1 MEAIQERRAWLIE
14 NFPVALRL
22 RVKSLAVAQGRP
34 FAEVVAELLEKAL
47 AAEEAKAGGRRRGT
61 DARKNA

>member
-1 MEAIQERRAWLIE
+1 MEAMQERRAWLIE

-47 AAEEAKAGGRRRGT
+47 AVEEESREKRKRPGR
-61 DARKNA
+61 